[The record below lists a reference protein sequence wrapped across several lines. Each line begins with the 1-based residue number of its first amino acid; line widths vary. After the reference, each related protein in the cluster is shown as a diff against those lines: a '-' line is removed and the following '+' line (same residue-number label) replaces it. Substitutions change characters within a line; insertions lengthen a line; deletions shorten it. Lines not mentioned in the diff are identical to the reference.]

1 MTDHRDQSD
10 QPRQPDEGDPQLD
23 LLLARSAPPVST
35 ASPQVQ
41 QEVRA
46 LVRAT
51 AAAAAPAGATVATP
65 GRRQRAGRR
74 LALGA
79 GAVVVAFAGVSAA
92 AASPSAPGWLAWAD
106 WTPDA
111 TVMNTPGECALL
123 GLKVVPNGARADD
136 PAVVAAGDYLAGLDL
151 EDVDYSRE
159 LVEQRESVVT
169 LEDGTEVLGE
179 DFHSDAHLEFFAY
192 TAAINRM
199 IYDEVERQGL
209 DEQHVSIEG
218 RGDGCSLEEGR

>member
-1 MTDHRDQSD
+1 MTDRRGHADR
-10 QPRQPDEGDPQLD
+10 GDSQLD

-35 ASPQVQ
+35 TSPPVQ

-51 AAAAAPAGATVATP
+51 AASAVTPGGATASGP

-79 GAVVVAFAGVSAA
+79 GAVAVAFAGVSAA

-106 WTPDA
+106 WNPDA
-111 TVMNTPGECALL
+111 TVVGGPGECDLM
-123 GLKVVPNGARADD
+123 GIKVVPEGAGVDD
-136 PAVVAAGDYLAGLDL
+136 PGVVAARQYLAGLEL
-151 EDVDYSRE
+151 EDVDYAAE
-159 LVEQRESVVT
+159 LVEQERSVVT

-179 DFHSDAHLEFFAY
+179 DHHSDEMLRYFAF
-192 TAAINRM
+192 TSAIDQMVR
-199 IYDEVERQGL
+199 DEVHRQGL
-209 DEQHVSIEG
+209 DDQHVALEG
-218 RGDGCSLEEGR
+218 RGDCTPEEGR